1 MEENKTHFPN
11 RLRELR
17 RRLGLSQ
24 KQVVMRVRGFDTPR
38 LTRYEKGEVLP
49 PLAHALRLSV
59 LYQQP
64 LPVIFPEVA
73 HRVRCEILSNPAVV
87 RSMRRRAYFREEVA

>member
-49 PLAHALRLSV
+49 PLVHALRLSI

-64 LPVIFPEVA
+64 LQVIFPEVA
-73 HRVRCEILSNPAVV
+73 YRVRCEVLSNPVV
-87 RSMRRRAYFREEVA
+87 IRSIRRRVYFAEEAA